1 MFLFFQG
8 GKMAVSKTVMPDYG
22 EFKKRCCCFARICLP
37 GLISFICIC
46 LFLFLSIVIIEGYSI
61 SEMMQKQRD
70 FVIYKV
76 LED

>member
-1 MFLFFQG
+1 
-8 GKMAVSKTVMPDYG
+8 MAVSRSIIPDYG
-22 EFKKRCCCFARICLP
+22 EFKKRCCFFARICLP

-46 LFLFLSIVIIEGYSI
+46 VFLFLSIVIIEGYSI

-70 FVIYKV
+70 FAIYKI

>member
-1 MFLFFQG
+1 
-8 GKMAVSKTVMPDYG
+8 MAVSRSIIPDYG
-22 EFKKRCCCFARICLP
+22 EFKKRCCVFARICLP

-46 LFLFLSIVIIEGYSI
+46 VFLFLSIVIIEGYSI

-70 FVIYKV
+70 FAIYKI